1 MKILSIDSSTKAA
14 SVAVIDGN
22 KISAEYFLNTG
33 FTHSET
39 LMPMIES
46 ALKHSASKLSEL
58 DLIAVTVG
66 PGSFTGVRIGVAS
79 AKGLSFT
86 SNIPV
91 VGVSALE
98 ALAYNLKG
106 MQGEFIVSAVIDAR
120 CSQVYNAL
128 FKFTAD
134 GIERITG
141 DRVIKISDLETELVN
156 YNLPI
161 YLVGDGAL
169 PCLKEADF
177 SKTLSVPF
185 SLSEI
190 KASSAGFA
198 AIDIYNKKGA
208 SDSASIQP
216 IYLQLPQ
223 ATRELKKR
231 SENKV

>member
-128 FKFTAD
+128 F
-134 GIERITG
+134 
-141 DRVIKISDLETELVN
+141 
-156 YNLPI
+156 
-161 YLVGDGAL
+161 
-169 PCLKEADF
+169 
-177 SKTLSVPF
+177 
-185 SLSEI
+185 
-190 KASSAGFA
+190 
-198 AIDIYNKKGA
+198 
-208 SDSASIQP
+208 
-216 IYLQLPQ
+216 
-223 ATRELKKR
+223 
-231 SENKV
+231 